1 MLRHRKKWLL
11 ALPIAFAGLALMWL
25 CRGSLLPL
33 ASEDPQHY
41 LAQQFGSGGALADRN
56 DRLMRV
62 YADNRGDLSVYT
74 ELASHSPDLIEAV
87 LVAEDRNFH
96 AHPGFDLPAI
106 MRAAWQNLSNQRVV
120 SGASTISQQLIR
132 VIRPRPRTFSS
143 KIQELLM
150 ALRLEQ
156 SLSKQQI
163 LEYYLNAV
171 SMFGNVRGIYLAAHL
186 LFGKSPDMLN
196 LGESATLAAA
206 IQAPGRYNPFTGTGN
221 AQLRKRRDWVLQQ
234 MLKHG
239 KCNQQQYQN
248 AINLSIPSY
257 RRKVPF
263 NAPHFCDLATA
274 LFGQPVGRQQTT
286 INLDLQNFLYAT
298 TRAHL
303 PRLMKQG
310 AAQVAAIIADA
321 RTMEILAMSGSAEF
335 GPLAGGFNNACIARR
350 SGGSV
355 LKPFLYALAFENGY
369 YPSYVLPDT
378 MQTFKTPQGE
388 YVPYNADRRSY
399 GPVSI
404 RAALGNSLNTA
415 AIKMINL
422 LGIRPFF
429 SLLVDLELLQSRPG
443 AADFFGLG
451 LAIGN
456 PEIRMLDLVRAYGIF
471 RNGGTLKSL
480 KFFTGQ
486 AQQIKSILSPQTAF
500 LVYDILADHTAR
512 LFTFGNPAFYKS
524 KRPVAIKTGTSTE
537 YRDCWLIAVNAEFI
551 IAIWAGNFNG
561 APTNRLS
568 GATACGPV
576 FKDIIDFLEDYRNDS
591 QIVAPKGIRRVLV
604 CSTSGQTTSD
614 FCPNSGYDLF
624 AELSREPEIC
634 SFHRSSGEAHEL
646 PSDYASWIKGRRQ
659 HLDHDPFKLSGNLN
673 IGDPWQLHGLEPG
686 NSAPATSSD
695 APLVLRA
702 ELPGTI
708 CGGIKIVS
716 PHDGDRYVMSA
727 SHENFALLRA
737 LPEGPVPEVIWLV
750 NGREFIRTAP
760 PYEAYWPLSPG
771 THRISAITDS
781 HAAGEIEILVER

>member
-1 MLRHRKKWLL
+1 MLRYRNKLLL
-11 ALPIAFAGLALMWL
+11 ALLISAAGLAWLWL
-25 CRGSLLPL
+25 CRSSILPMV
-33 ASEDPQHY
+33 SEDPRHY
-41 LAQQFGSGGALADRN
+41 LAQQFGSGGALTDRSN
-56 DRLMRV
+56 SLMRI
-62 YADNRGDLSVYT
+62 YADDRGDLSVYT

-87 LVAEDRNFH
+87 LLAEDRNFYT
-96 AHPGFDLPAI
+96 HPGFDLPAI

-150 ALRLEQ
+150 ALWLEQ
-156 SLSKQQI
+156 SASKHQI

-186 LFGKSPDMLN
+186 LFGKAPDMLN

-206 IQAPGRYNPFTGTGN
+206 IQAPGRYNPFSITGN
-221 AQLRKRRDWVLQQ
+221 KQLRKRRNWVLQQ
-234 MLKHG
+234 MLNHG

-248 AINLSIPSY
+248 ALKTDIPTH

-263 NAPHFCDLATA
+263 YAPHFCDLTAA
-274 LFGQPVGRQQTT
+274 LFGQPVGKQQTT

-298 TRAHL
+298 TQAHL

-310 AAQVAAIIADA
+310 ASQIAAIIANA
-321 RTMEILAMSGSAEF
+321 RTLEILAMSGSAEF
-335 GPLAGGFNNACIARR
+335 GPLAGGFNNACIAKR

-355 LKPFLYALAFENGY
+355 LKPFLYALALENGY

-388 YVPYNADRRSY
+388 YMPYNANRRSY

-404 RAALGNSLNTA
+404 RTALGNSLNTA

-456 PEIRMLDLVRAYGIF
+456 PEIRMLDLVKAYGIF
-471 RNGGTLKSL
+471 RNGGILKSL

-486 AQQIKSILSPQTAF
+486 AQQIKSVLSPQSAF
-500 LVYDILADHTAR
+500 LVYDILADPTAR
-512 LFTFGNPAFYKS
+512 LFTFGNPSFYKS
-524 KRPVAIKTGTSTE
+524 KRPVAIKTGTSTG
-537 YRDCWLIAVNAEFI
+537 YRDCWLVAVNTEFI
-551 IAIWAGNFNG
+551 IALWVGNFNG
-561 APTNRLS
+561 APTRTLS
-568 GATACGPV
+568 GTTACGPIY
-576 FKDIIDFLEDYRNDS
+576 KNLIDYLEEYNDS
-591 QIVAPKGIRRVLV
+591 IIVMPKGIRRVLV
-604 CSTSGQTTSD
+604 CSTSGQAKSD
-614 FCPNSGYDLF
+614 FCPHSGYDLF
-624 AELSREPEIC
+624 SEFSRELEIC
-634 SFHRSSGEAHEL
+634 SFHRSSGGAHEL

-659 HLDHDPFKLSGNLN
+659 HLDHDPFRLSGNLS
-673 IGDPWQLHGLEPG
+673 IGDPWQMHGLESTG
-686 NSAPATSSD
+686 APATYSSG
-695 APLVLRA
+695 PLLLKS
-702 ELPGTI
+702 EIPGTI
-708 CGGIKIVS
+708 YGGIKIVS
-716 PHDGDRYVMSA
+716 PHDGDCYIMSA
-727 SHENFALLRA
+727 SNENFALLRA
-737 LPEGPVPEVIWLV
+737 LPEGPVPEVIWLI

-771 THRISAITDS
+771 THRISAITDNQ
-781 HAAGEIEILVER
+781 AAGEIEIRVEH